1 VLPHHFFKTGLW
13 QFFFYSIATY
23 NQKDAYSLKIA
34 ALARS
39 KNIAEKNVFLLEKA
53 MLESSSQSKAMKNQ
67 LLKTVK
73 DLTLQISSQRESSQR
88 ALTVALENQ
97 SELHKKVE
105 HLTAKLALR
114 ERREAEMRR
123 FLENDLQKK
132 LKFVEDRSR
141 TMAES
146 LARDLKVTRK
156 VVDSLTRENKEL
168 ISAIEQLEHEH
179 RNVLDVLEFTEEL
192 TAAAE
197 FETERSEKFA
207 LKHRNANLRAL
218 SAETLAEAMV
228 MELAQKDNALLES
241 LESNKVLK
249 KLFEQS
255 ANDDAEPK
263 KIRQKHI
270 YRAKNTK
277 QNMKVYENKPKAARD
292 STGSN
297 SANGGPSLALVAA
310 ADAFRRSF

>member
-1 VLPHHFFKTGLW
+1 VLPQHFFKTGLW

-179 RNVLDVLEFTEEL
+179 RNVLEFTEEL
-192 TAAAE
+192 TTAAE

-207 LKHRNANLRAL
+207 LMHRNANLRAL

-249 KLFEQS
+249 KLSEQS

-270 YRAKNTK
+270 YRAENTK

>member
-73 DLTLQISSQRESSQR
+73 DLTLQISSQRESSQQ

-146 LARDLKVTRK
+146 LARELKVTRK
-156 VVDSLTRENKEL
+156 VFDSLTRENKEL

-179 RNVLDVLEFTEEL
+179 RNVLEFTEEL
-192 TAAAE
+192 TTAAE
-197 FETERSEKFA
+197 FETERSKKFA

-249 KLFEQS
+249 KLSEQS
-255 ANDDAEPK
+255 ANDDAE
-263 KIRQKHI
+263 
-270 YRAKNTK
+270 AKEDTSK
-277 QNMKVYENKPKAARD
+277 TY
-292 STGSN
+292 
-297 SANGGPSLALVAA
+297 L
-310 ADAFRRSF
+310 

>member
-73 DLTLQISSQRESSQR
+73 DLTLQISSQRESSQQ

-179 RNVLDVLEFTEEL
+179 RNVLEFTEEL
-192 TAAAE
+192 TTAAE

-249 KLFEQS
+249 KLSEQS
-255 ANDDAEPK
+255 ANDDAE
-263 KIRQKHI
+263 
-270 YRAKNTK
+270 AKEDTSK
-277 QNMKVYENKPKAARD
+277 TY
-292 STGSN
+292 
-297 SANGGPSLALVAA
+297 L
-310 ADAFRRSF
+310 